1 MEILSPSSISSS
13 VEMSNGGGGGGGGG
27 GEHVIE
33 LVNNSTDA
41 EISSLTDEIAP
52 LLPQVDKSKI
62 NIFTLSYP
70 RRKQSKERVVKSGEV
85 EVALFNQFVSWAWS
99 GSKYSGLLCMALS
112 SLVYC
117 VMDILSDI
125 FTVEAIPLFET
136 IFARCTIVMILSLV
150 WLRKTGQPIFG
161 PANVRHLLASR
172 ALIGFL
178 SLFSFIYSVQNL
190 PLSQAIVLNFT
201 TPVMASIAA
210 RIFLQEKL
218 KFTDIGGLAC
228 SFFGLL
234 FIFRPMLIAQGGIA
248 QTTELGNSYIV
259 RVNHPFFAVLVG
271 LFSSITGGIS
281 YCLIRAGAKASDQP
295 VVTVFSFSLVAC
307 PAAAVSTFLLQV
319 TLRNIVETF
328 SKFFK
333 LYDDHVLHVILFLQS
348 YVLPSFS
355 SIFLMVVLGTFA
367 FFAEVLLAR
376 GLQLE
381 KTSKVANMHYIE
393 PLLLQLAGMGLSRL
407 TPSFGRLVGCL
418 LILVS
423 VCCTI
428 CFGPEKE
435 IE

>member
-1 MEILSPSSISSS
+1 MEISSPSSISSS

-27 GEHVIE
+27 EEHVIE

-190 PLSQAIVLNFT
+190 PLSRAIVLNFT

-218 KFTDIGGLAC
+218 KFADIGGPAC

-271 LFSSITGGIS
+271 LLSSITGGIS

-307 PAAAVSTFLLQV
+307 PAAAVSTFL
-319 TLRNIVETF
+319 
-328 SKFFK
+328 
-333 LYDDHVLHVILFLQS
+333 LQS

-393 PLLLQLAGMGLSRL
+393 PLLLQLLGMGLSRL

>member
-307 PAAAVSTFLLQV
+307 PAAAVSTFLLQ
-319 TLRNIVETF
+319 
-328 SKFFK
+328 
-333 LYDDHVLHVILFLQS
+333 S

>member
-1 MEILSPSSISSS
+1 MEISSPSSSS
-13 VEMSNGGGGGGGGG
+13 VEMSNGSGGGGGGG

-112 SLVYC
+112 SLIYC
-117 VMDILSDI
+117 VMDIVSDI
-125 FTVEAIPLFET
+125 FTVEAIPLFEI

-201 TPVMASIAA
+201 IPVMASIAA

-218 KFTDIGGLAC
+218 KFADIGGLAC

-307 PAAAVSTFLLQV
+307 PAAAVSTFLLQ
-319 TLRNIVETF
+319 
-328 SKFFK
+328 
-333 LYDDHVLHVILFLQS
+333 S

-393 PLLLQLAGMGLSRL
+393 PLLLQLYVAQYALDPRKKSNETVVGDWPFSYLWLGKQGCGLHSSCAL
-407 TPSFGRLVGCL
+407 T
-418 LILVS
+418 
-423 VCCTI
+423 
-428 CFGPEKE
+428 
-435 IE
+435 

>member
-1 MEILSPSSISSS
+1 MEISSPSSISSS

-27 GEHVIE
+27 EEHVIE

-190 PLSQAIVLNFT
+190 PLSRAIVLNFT

-218 KFTDIGGLAC
+218 KFADIGGMGHDIELPRSIGPAC

-271 LFSSITGGIS
+271 LLSSITGGIS

-307 PAAAVSTFLLQV
+307 PAAAVSTFL
-319 TLRNIVETF
+319 
-328 SKFFK
+328 
-333 LYDDHVLHVILFLQS
+333 LQS

-393 PLLLQLAGMGLSRL
+393 PLLLQLLGMGLSRL

-423 VCCTI
+423 ASRVEVSMAAV
-428 CFGPEKE
+428 P
-435 IE
+435 

>member
-1 MEILSPSSISSS
+1 MEISSPSSISSS
-13 VEMSNGGGGGGGGG
+13 VEMSNGGGDGGG

-33 LVNNSTDA
+33 LVNNSTVA

-52 LLPQVDKSKI
+52 LLSQVDKSKI
-62 NIFTLSYP
+62 NIFALSYP
-70 RRKQSKERVVKSGEV
+70 RRKQPKERVVKSGEV
-85 EVALFNQFVSWAWS
+85 EVALFNQFASWAWS

-112 SLVYC
+112 SLTYC

-125 FTVEAIPLFET
+125 FTVEAIPLFEI
-136 IFARCTIVMILSLV
+136 IFARCTIVLILSLV

-172 ALIGFL
+172 SLIGFL

-201 TPVMASIAA
+201 TPVMASVAA

-218 KFTDIGGLAC
+218 KLADIGGLAC

-248 QTTELGNSYIV
+248 ETTELGNSYIV

-307 PAAAVSTFLLQV
+307 PAAAVSTFLLQS
-319 TLRNIVETF
+319 F
-328 SKFFK
+328 
-333 LYDDHVLHVILFLQS
+333 
-348 YVLPSFS
+348 VLPSLS
-355 SIFLMVVLGTFA
+355 SFFLMVVLSILA
-367 FFAEVLLAR
+367 FFAEMLLAH

-381 KTSKVANMHYIE
+381 KTSKAANMNYIE
-393 PLLLQLAGMGLSRL
+393 PLLLQLVGMGLSRL

-428 CFGPEKE
+428 SFGPEKE